1 MASEVEL
8 QGIDGMLTVIRNK
21 IASGIYQLE
30 NEGLRASGEI
40 IAEAQREKV
49 AVSTI
54 NHEHIQADIKVSGVR
69 RGDGLRFVLIGTS
82 KKTSWRLHF
91 LEYGTKRMP
100 PQPFIIPSFQ
110 ENKDRIASVL
120 ANAQRKGMME
130 A

>member
-1 MASEVEL
+1 MGSSVEL
-8 QGIDGMLTVIRNK
+8 LGVEAMLSSIRNK
-21 IASGIYQLE
+21 IASGVQNLE

-49 AVSTI
+49 AVSNY
-54 NHEHIQADIKVSGVR
+54 NHEHIKDDIKVSGVR
-69 RGDGLRFVLIGTS
+69 RGDGLRYVLIGTS

-91 LEYGTKRMP
+91 LEFGTKSTP